1 MDLVKC
7 YEYGQSKLYRSFEC
21 PICRTDLHHPGC
33 CCEVRPAM
41 IPTNQC
47 EQGID
52 VIMALPTTYLE
63 VHRDARASPVDNCM
77 TESAKDDR
85 DDKQDRTDDDYDLP
99 DIEQDTLDDGHEVGD
114 DQDSIIDDEENSD
127 GRIYGRNR
135 QATNNYPSDKSRTS
149 SRYSQQQPDGSV
161 RTITDRPVVYDINTI
176 PQPTFSPMMRL
187 RAQYP
192 RLHDARGWDC
202 RVVDGRLDKIVDPV
216 CGQCLYDLTR
226 YRWLKHKYDEIEP
239 AWEGYNAHDS
249 TLPDKLPNGNDLPGA
264 GLRQFPGL
272 SWRLA
277 VINVY
282 LCLDSKGRKRQ
293 STWGRWPRELDYML
307 KQRGWTEGVD
317 FVDWKTAEV
326 MPATH
331 PKQSEETP
339 RDLGVVN

>member
-1 MDLVKC
+1 
-7 YEYGQSKLYRSFEC
+7 
-21 PICRTDLHHPGC
+21 
-33 CCEVRPAM
+33 M